1 MILPIARTA
10 YRNWFAC
17 VTLLGMAS
25 MAFGELPTLELTA
38 GLYRIETEVAASD
51 ANRRVGLMHRERLAT
66 NRGMLFVFPEVSAHC
81 MWMKN
86 TLIPL
91 SVAFLDEDGKVINI
105 ADMTPHSLNSHCAG
119 RPARFALEMNQ
130 GWFSGKGIGPG
141 SRIGG
146 VAKAPRPQ

>member
-1 MILPIARTA
+1 MRTA
-10 YRNWFAC
+10 A
-17 VTLLGMAS
+17 V
-25 MAFGELPTLELTA
+25 
-38 GLYRIETEVAASD
+38 
-51 ANRRVGLMHRERLAT
+51 
-66 NRGMLFVFPEVSAHC
+66 VFPLRLLAAAA
-81 MWMKN
+81 
-86 TLIPL
+86 L

-105 ADMTPHSLNSHCAG
+105 ADMTPHSLDSHCAG